1 MTGHL
6 LAALDLPWP
15 FDREYMQ
22 LALAAAVV
30 VGICAPL
37 IGVFLVQ
44 KQMALLGDGVGH
56 LAFAG
61 VAAGLLLEVWPLWS
75 ALVVAILGAL
85 AIDRLQRKGRAT
97 GDLALAL
104 VFYGGIALGVVLVSR
119 SGAGSL
125 SIVEYLF
132 GSILTVTGDDL
143 ALIGGIGI
151 GIVTTLAIFGRP
163 LLATVLD
170 EEAARVAGLPVDA
183 ASALLSVLT
192 AVTVVAAMRV
202 VGVLLVAALMVL
214 PVASSRLLAR
224 SFRGTLVIAVVVGVA
239 SAISGL
245 AAARAWG
252 LAPGGTIVL
261 VATACFG
268 VVALVTT
275 ARPAALLGWRSAP
288 GHRIG
293 GGSGDQ
299 QTGRT
304 DG

>member
-1 MTGHL
+1 MTPSF
-6 LAALDLPWP
+6 LAALSLPWP

-22 LALAAAVV
+22 LALGAALV

-44 KQMALLGDGVGH
+44 KQMALMGDGVGH

-61 VAAGLLLEVWPLWS
+61 VAAGLLLDVWPMWS

-85 AIDRLQRKGRAT
+85 AIDRLQRRGRAT
-97 GDLALAL
+97 GDLALAI

-132 GSILTVTGDDL
+132 GSILTVTSHDL
-143 ALIGGIGI
+143 LLIVGLGLV
-151 GIVTTLAIFGRP
+151 IVATLAVFGRP

-183 ASALLSVLT
+183 SSALLSVLT
-192 AVTVVAAMRV
+192 AVTVVTAMRV

-224 SFRGTLVIAVVVGVA
+224 SFRGTLTIAVLVGVG
-239 SAISGL
+239 SAVVGL
-245 AAARAWG
+245 AAARTWAM
-252 LAPGGTIVL
+252 APGGTIVL
-261 VATACFG
+261 AATACFA
-268 VVALVTT
+268 VVAVLTSGRGAGRPTT
-275 ARPAALLGWRSAP
+275 GRRPRAD
-288 GHRIG
+288 
-293 GGSGDQ
+293 DQ